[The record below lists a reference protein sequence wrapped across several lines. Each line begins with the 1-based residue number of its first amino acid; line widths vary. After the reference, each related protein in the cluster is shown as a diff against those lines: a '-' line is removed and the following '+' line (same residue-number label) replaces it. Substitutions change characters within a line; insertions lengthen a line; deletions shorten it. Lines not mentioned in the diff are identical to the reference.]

1 MLEFS
6 LIHLY
11 FRVHYFM
18 LSFDPRSV
26 TGALVL
32 DTKFAVTDRNNSS
45 RSSQL
50 YFLSEVLV
58 VLIRQHHQYR
68 KEDHSYQPPTNLELV
83 LQAPFHLL
91 GKSS

>member
-6 LIHLY
+6 IMHLY
-11 FRVHYFM
+11 FVFI
-18 LSFDPRSV
+18 LSFNPRSV
-26 TGALVL
+26 TIALVL
-32 DTKFAVTDRNNSS
+32 DSKFAVADRNNSS
-45 RSSQL
+45 QSSKL

-83 LQAPFHLL
+83 PQAPFHLL
-91 GKSS
+91 GESS

>member
-1 MLEFS
+1 MFELS
-6 LIHLY
+6 IIHLY
-11 FRVHYFM
+11 FEFI

-32 DTKFAVTDRNNSS
+32 DSKFAVADR
-45 RSSQL
+45 RSSLL

-68 KEDHSYQPPTNLELV
+68 KEDHSYQPPTNRELV
-83 LQAPFHLL
+83 PQAPFHLL